1 MNSLLNSISF
11 SSFPI
16 IKTLVYFLEGIGV
29 GLTRDTAT
37 LMVGQYFKRR
47 RETVEI
53 ALVGASGVGL
63 AIMTVFLHTTLT
75 YDCLHI

>member
-1 MNSLLNSISF
+1 MIAR
-11 SSFPI
+11 I
-16 IKTLVYFLEGIGV
+16 TYKQGIGV

-47 RETVEI
+47 REMVEI

-63 AIMTVFLHTTLT
+63 AAMAAFLHTTLRFAHLGFLSQF
-75 YDCLHI
+75 DMA

>member
-1 MNSLLNSISF
+1 M
-11 SSFPI
+11 
-16 IKTLVYFLEGIGV
+16 

-47 RETVEI
+47 REAVEF

-63 AIMTVFLHTTLT
+63 AVMTVFLHTTLRQVISC
-75 YDCLHI
+75 DAAS

>member
-1 MNSLLNSISF
+1 MN
-11 SSFPI
+11 
-16 IKTLVYFLEGIGV
+16 KQTGIGV

-47 RETVEI
+47 REAVEI

-63 AIMTVFLHTTLT
+63 AVMTVFLHTTLRQVISC
-75 YDCLHI
+75 DAAS